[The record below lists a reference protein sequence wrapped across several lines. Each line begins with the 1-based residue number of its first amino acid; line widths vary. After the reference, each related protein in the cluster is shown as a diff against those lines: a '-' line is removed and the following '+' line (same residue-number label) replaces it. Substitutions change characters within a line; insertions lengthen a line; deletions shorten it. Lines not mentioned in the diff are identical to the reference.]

1 MATLTAADAHH
12 TLMSDFITP
21 GLRERGFTGAGNF
34 RRRLPKG
41 WHLLTFQGTHSATG
55 TITLAVDVAAITDS
69 AWADRQVWYA
79 EHTPAVKVPDR
90 PTATWVDSERLGIL
104 RMGLDNLYEY
114 GASQDMAAMGARIL
128 GDIDKYAVPFMEKK
142 VKSA

>member
-1 MATLTAADAHH
+1 MAALTAQDAHH
-12 TLMSDFITP
+12 SLMTDYITP
-21 GLRERGFTGAGNF
+21 GLRERDFTGAGNF

-41 WHLLTFQGTHSATG
+41 WHLLTFQGSQTAAG
-55 TITLAVDVAAITDS
+55 GIMLAVDVGAITDV
-69 AWADRQVWYA
+69 AWAERQVWYA
-79 EHTPAVKVPDR
+79 EHTPAVKVPER

-114 GASQDMAAMGARIL
+114 GPSQDMAVMGARIL
-128 GDIDKYAVPFMEKK
+128 GDIDKYAIPYMEKK